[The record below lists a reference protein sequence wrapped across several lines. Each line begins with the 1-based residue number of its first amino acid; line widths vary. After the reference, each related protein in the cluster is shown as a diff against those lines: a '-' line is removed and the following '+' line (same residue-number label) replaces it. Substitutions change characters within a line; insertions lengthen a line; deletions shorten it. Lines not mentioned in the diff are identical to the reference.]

1 MIGIIGT
8 YVILHEAV
16 YQIIHYGGRELNIV
30 SKDELINK
38 AGDLK
43 VLPFVARKALDILNN
58 ENCSIE
64 DLSTVIEKDQT
75 IAARI
80 LKISNSA
87 LYGLRREVTSL
98 QNALLILGFK
108 TLRSIVLTATTRS
121 LYKKFGM
128 TEKIIWDHS
137 VGAAIA
143 AKLISRGLGSEV
155 TDMAFVGGLMHD
167 LGKVVMNN
175 ETPEAYSEV
184 MMKMYNEGIGS
195 IAAEKDV
202 YGYDHT
208 DVGAGVTGKWKFA
221 APLVTVLKEHHLNNC
236 KLEDI
241 GDPLAAKSVA
251 SVHLADHICKL
262 LGIGY
267 READESVLLHELP
280 SAVYFN
286 LGKDKLDKLVIE
298 ISETYNA
305 EKSVFD

>member
-1 MIGIIGT
+1 MT
-8 YVILHEAV
+8 IL
-16 YQIIHYGGRELNIV
+16 

-43 VLPFVARKALDILNN
+43 VLPFVARKALEILND
-58 ENCSIE
+58 ENCSID
-64 DLSTVIEKDQT
+64 DLSAVIEKDQT

-98 QNALLILGFK
+98 EHALLILGFK

-143 AKLISRGLGSEV
+143 AKLISRGFGSEV
-155 TDMAFVGGLMHD
+155 MDIAFVGGLMHD
-167 LGKVVMNN
+167 LGKVIMNN
-175 ETPEAYSEV
+175 ETSEAYSEV
-184 MMKMYNEGIGS
+184 MMKMYNEGMDS
-195 IAAEKDV
+195 ITAEKDI

-208 DVGAGVTGKWKFA
+208 DIGAGVTGKWKFA
-221 APLVTVLKEHHLNNC
+221 GPLVTVLKEHHLNNC
-236 KLEDI
+236 KLENI
-241 GDPLAAKSVA
+241 TDPLTGKCVA
-251 SVHLADHICKL
+251 CVHLADHICKV

-267 READESVLLHELP
+267 READESVVLQELS
-280 SAVYFN
+280 SAVYLD
-286 LGKDKLDKLVIE
+286 LGKDKLDKLVHE
-298 ISETYNA
+298 TSETYDA
-305 EKSVFD
+305 EKSVFE

>member
-1 MIGIIGT
+1 MN
-8 YVILHEAV
+8 IL
-16 YQIIHYGGRELNIV
+16 

-43 VLPFVARKALDILNN
+43 VLPFVARKALEILND

-64 DLSTVIEKDQT
+64 DLSAVIEKDQT

-80 LKISNSA
+80 LKIANSA

-98 QNALLILGFK
+98 QHALLILGFK
-108 TLRSIVLTATTRS
+108 TLKSIVLTATTRS

-143 AKLISRGLGSEV
+143 AKILSRGLGSEV
-155 TDMAFVGGLMHD
+155 VDTAFVGGLMHD
-167 LGKVVMNN
+167 LGKVIMNN

-184 MMKMYNEGIGS
+184 MMKMYNEGVDS
-195 IAAEKDV
+195 LTAEKDI

-208 DVGAGVTGKWKFA
+208 AIGAGVTGKWKFA
-221 APLVTVLKEHHLNNC
+221 APLVLVLKEHHLNHC
-236 KLEDI
+236 KLDDI
-241 GDPLAAKSVA
+241 SDPLTAKSIA
-251 SVHLADHICKL
+251 CVHLSDHVCKL

-267 READESVLLHELP
+267 RDPDESVLLHELQ
-280 SAVYFN
+280 SAVYLD
-286 LGKDKLDKLVIE
+286 LGKDKLDKLVKE
-298 ISETYNA
+298 ISETYDT
-305 EKSVFD
+305 EKSVFE

>member
-1 MIGIIGT
+1 
-8 YVILHEAV
+8 
-16 YQIIHYGGRELNIV
+16 LNIP

-43 VLPFVARKALDILNN
+43 VLPFVARKALEILND
-58 ENCSIE
+58 ENCSID
-64 DLSTVIEKDQT
+64 DLSAVIEKDQT

-98 QNALLILGFK
+98 QHALLILGFK

-137 VGAAIA
+137 VGAAVA

-155 TDMAFVGGLMHD
+155 TDIAFVGGLMHD
-167 LGKVVMNN
+167 LGKVIMNN
-175 ETPEAYSEV
+175 ETPETYSEV
-184 MMKMYNEGIGS
+184 MMKMYNEGIDS
-195 IAAEKDV
+195 IAAERDI
-202 YGYDHT
+202 YGYDHAE
-208 DVGAGVTGKWKFA
+208 VGAGVTGKWKFA
-221 APLVTVLKEHHLNNC
+221 SPLVTVLKEHHLNHC
-236 KLEDI
+236 SLEEISDS
-241 GDPLAAKSVA
+241 LTAKSLA
-251 SVHLADHICKL
+251 CVHLSDHICKV

-267 READESVLLHELP
+267 READESIILQELP
-280 SAVYFN
+280 SAVYLD
-286 LGKDKLDKLVIE
+286 LGKDKLDKLVNE

>member
-1 MIGIIGT
+1 M
-8 YVILHEAV
+8 
-16 YQIIHYGGRELNIV
+16 NIP

-43 VLPFVARKALDILNN
+43 VLPFVARKALEILND
-58 ENCSIE
+58 ENCSID
-64 DLSTVIEKDQT
+64 DLSAVIEKDQT

-98 QNALLILGFK
+98 QHALLILGFK

-137 VGAAIA
+137 VGAAVA

-155 TDMAFVGGLMHD
+155 TDIAFVGGLMHD
-167 LGKVVMNN
+167 LGKVIMNN
-175 ETPEAYSEV
+175 ETPETYSEV
-184 MMKMYNEGIGS
+184 MMKMYNEGIDS
-195 IAAEKDV
+195 IAAERDI
-202 YGYDHT
+202 YGYDHAE
-208 DVGAGVTGKWKFA
+208 VGAGVTGKWKFA
-221 APLVTVLKEHHLNNC
+221 SPLVTVLKEHHLNHC
-236 KLEDI
+236 SLEEISDS
-241 GDPLAAKSVA
+241 LTAKSLA
-251 SVHLADHICKL
+251 CVHLSDHICKV

-267 READESVLLHELP
+267 READESIILQELP
-280 SAVYFN
+280 SAVYLD
-286 LGKDKLDKLVIE
+286 LGKDKLDKLVNE

>member
-1 MIGIIGT
+1 MN
-8 YVILHEAV
+8 IL
-16 YQIIHYGGRELNIV
+16 

-64 DLSTVIEKDQT
+64 DLSAVIEKDQT

-80 LKISNSA
+80 LKIANSA
-87 LYGLRREVTSL
+87 LYGLRMEVTSL
-98 QNALLILGFK
+98 QHALLILGFK

-137 VGAAIA
+137 VGAAVA

-155 TDMAFVGGLMHD
+155 TDIAFVSGLMHD
-167 LGKVVMNN
+167 LGKVIMNN
-175 ETPEAYSEV
+175 ETPETYSEV
-184 MMKMYNEGIGS
+184 MMKMYNEGIDS
-195 IAAEKDV
+195 IAAERDI

-208 DVGAGVTGKWKFA
+208 EVGAGVTGKWKFA
-221 APLVTVLKEHHLNNC
+221 SPLVTVLKEHHLNNRR
-236 KLEDI
+236 LEDI
-241 GDPLAAKSVA
+241 SDSLTAKCVA
-251 SVHLADHICKL
+251 CVHLSDHICKFI
-262 LGIGY
+262 GIGY
-267 READESVLLHELP
+267 READESIVLQGLP
-280 SAVYFN
+280 SAVYLN
-286 LGKDKLDKLVIE
+286 LGKDKLDKLVNE
-298 ISETYNA
+298 ISETYNT

>member
-1 MIGIIGT
+1 
-8 YVILHEAV
+8 
-16 YQIIHYGGRELNIV
+16 LNIL

-43 VLPFVARKALDILNN
+43 VFPFVARKALDILNN
-58 ENCSIE
+58 ENCSID
-64 DLSTVIEKDQT
+64 DLSAVIEKDQT

-87 LYGLRREVTSL
+87 LYGLRQEVTSL
-98 QNALLILGFK
+98 QHALLILGFK

-137 VGAAIA
+137 VGAAIG
-143 AKLISRGLGSEV
+143 AKLISRGFGSDV
-155 TDMAFVGGLMHD
+155 VDTAFVGGLMHD
-167 LGKVVMNN
+167 LGKVIMNN

-184 MMKMYNEGIGS
+184 MMKMYNEGMDS
-195 IAAEKDV
+195 ITAEKEI

-221 APLVTVLKEHHLNNC
+221 APLVQVLKEHHLNNC
-236 KLEDI
+236 RLEDI
-241 GDPLAAKSVA
+241 SDPITAKSVA
-251 SVHLADHICKL
+251 CVHLADHVCKL

-280 SAVYFN
+280 SAVYLD
-286 LGKDKLDKLVIE
+286 LGKNNLDKLVNE
-298 ISETYNA
+298 ISETYNT

>member
-1 MIGIIGT
+1 MN
-8 YVILHEAV
+8 IL
-16 YQIIHYGGRELNIV
+16 
-30 SKDELINK
+30 SKDDLINK

-43 VLPFVARKALDILNN
+43 VLPFVARKALDILND

-64 DLSTVIEKDQT
+64 DLSKVIEKDQT

-87 LYGLRREVTSL
+87 LYGLRQEVTSL
-98 QNALLILGFK
+98 QHALLILGFK

-143 AKLISRGLGSEV
+143 AKLVSSGFGSEV
-155 TDMAFVGGLMHD
+155 SDIAFVGGLMHD
-167 LGKVVMNN
+167 LGKVIMNN

-184 MMKMYNEGIGS
+184 MMKMYNEGIDS
-195 IAAEKDV
+195 IAAERDV
-202 YGYDHT
+202 YRYDHT
-208 DVGAGVTGKWKFA
+208 EVGSGVTGKWKFA
-221 APLVTVLKEHHLNNC
+221 SPLVMVLKEHHLNNC
-236 KLEDI
+236 RLEDI
-241 GDPLAAKSVA
+241 SDPLTAKSLA
-251 SVHLADHICKL
+251 CVHLSDHICKV

-267 READESVLLHELP
+267 READESVILQELP
-280 SAVYFN
+280 SAVYLN
-286 LGKDKLDKLVIE
+286 LGKDKLDKLTVE
-298 ISETYNA
+298 INETYSA

>member
-1 MIGIIGT
+1 MN
-8 YVILHEAV
+8 IL
-16 YQIIHYGGRELNIV
+16 

-64 DLSTVIEKDQT
+64 DLSAVIEKDQT
-75 IAARI
+75 ISARI

-87 LYGLRREVTSL
+87 LYGLRMQVTSL
-98 QNALLILGFK
+98 QHALLILGFK

-143 AKLISRGLGSEV
+143 AKLISRSFGSEV
-155 TDMAFVGGLMHD
+155 VDIAFVGGLMHD
-167 LGKVVMNN
+167 LGKVIMNN

-184 MMKMYNEGIGS
+184 MMKMYNEGIDS
-195 IAAEKDV
+195 LSAERDV

-208 DVGAGVTGKWKFA
+208 DIGAGVTGKWKFA
-221 APLVTVLKEHHLNNC
+221 SPLVMVLKEHHLTNC
-236 KLEDI
+236 KLDDVT
-241 GDPLAAKSVA
+241 DPLTAKSIA
-251 SVHLADHICKL
+251 CVHLADHVCKF

-267 READESVLLHELP
+267 RETDESVRLNDLP
-280 SAVYFN
+280 STVYLN
-286 LGKDKLDKLVIE
+286 LGKDKLGKLVSE
-298 ISETYNA
+298 INETYNS
-305 EKSVFD
+305 EKSVFE

>member
-1 MIGIIGT
+1 MA
-8 YVILHEAV
+8 IL
-16 YQIIHYGGRELNIV
+16 

-43 VLPFVARKALDILNN
+43 VLPFVARKALEILND

-87 LYGLRREVTSL
+87 LYGLRQEVTSL
-98 QNALLILGFK
+98 QHALLILGFK

-143 AKLISRGLGSEV
+143 AKLISRGLGSDV
-155 TDMAFVGGLMHD
+155 ADIAFVGGLMHD
-167 LGKVVMNN
+167 LGKVIMNN
-175 ETPEAYSEV
+175 ETPEVYSEV
-184 MMKMYNEGIGS
+184 MMKMYNEGMDS
-195 IAAEKDV
+195 VTAEKDI

-221 APLVTVLKEHHLNNC
+221 APLVLVLKDHHLNNC
-236 KLEDI
+236 RLEDI
-241 GDPLAAKSVA
+241 NDSLAAKSIA
-251 SVHLADHICKL
+251 CVHLSDHICKF

-267 READESVLLHELP
+267 READESIIVHELQ
-280 SAVYFN
+280 SAVYLN
-286 LGKDKLDKLVIE
+286 LGKDHLDNLLNE

-305 EKSVFD
+305 EKSVFA

>member
-1 MIGIIGT
+1 MI
-8 YVILHEAV
+8 IL
-16 YQIIHYGGRELNIV
+16 

-58 ENCSIE
+58 ENCSID
-64 DLSTVIEKDQT
+64 DLSDVIEKDQT
-75 IAARI
+75 ISARI

-87 LYGLRREVTSL
+87 LYGLRMQVTSL
-98 QNALLILGFK
+98 QHALLILGFK

-137 VGAAIA
+137 VGAAIG
-143 AKLISRGLGSEV
+143 AKLISRSFGSDV
-155 TDMAFVGGLMHD
+155 MDVAFVGGLMHD
-167 LGKVVMNN
+167 LGKVIMNN

-184 MMKMYNEGIGS
+184 MMKMYNEGIDS
-195 IAAEKDV
+195 LAAERDV

-221 APLVTVLKEHHLNNC
+221 DPLVKVLKEHHLTNC
-236 KLEDI
+236 KLEDVT
-241 GDPLAAKSVA
+241 DPLTAKSIA
-251 SVHLADHICKL
+251 CVHLADQICKF

-267 READESVLLHELP
+267 RETDESVRLNDLP
-280 SAVYFN
+280 STVYLD
-286 LGKDKLDKLVIE
+286 LGKDKLGKLVSE
-298 ISETYNA
+298 INETYNS
-305 EKSVFD
+305 EKSVFE